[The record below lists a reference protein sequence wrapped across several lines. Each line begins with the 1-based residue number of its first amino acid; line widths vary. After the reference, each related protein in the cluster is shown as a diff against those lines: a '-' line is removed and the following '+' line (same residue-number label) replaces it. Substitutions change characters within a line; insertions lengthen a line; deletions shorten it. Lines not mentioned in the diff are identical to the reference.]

1 VKYMTLHYR
10 DEAAAANMTKEEQ
23 MQEIQDYNAFFEY
36 ASQHA
41 TIISGEAVRPTAAAT
56 TIRVRDGKTLTTDG
70 PFVETREGLAGFYI
84 IDCKDLDEA
93 IEIASKIP
101 VAREGSVEIRPV
113 VTFE

>member
-1 VKYMTLHYR
+1 MTLHYR
-10 DEAAAANMTKEEQ
+10 DEAAAANMTQEEQ
-23 MQEIQDYNAFFEY
+23 MQEMQDYNAFFEY
-36 ASQHA
+36 ARQRV
-41 TIISGEAVRPTAAAT
+41 TIISGEALRPSSAAT

-113 VTFE
+113 ITFE